1 MAITSIIHLE
11 LLDTKEH
18 YYFGSLKALTDMF
31 GKDAIGITYGS
42 LRSYISLNDYPFENK
57 KCIIRKGEFHQSE
70 TNRGQGRRNKTA
82 EQSA

>member
-11 LLDTKEH
+11 LLDKKEH

-70 TNRGQGRRNKTA
+70 TNRGQGRRNKPV
-82 EQSA
+82 EQPV